1 MYDRIRALRED
12 ADLKQKNLAE
22 VLNIR
27 QPTYSDYVRG
37 NLNVPAP
44 ALIALARFYHTS
56 VDYILGLADIPGTR
70 RRESGSGWKSRHK
83 TLTFG
88 LTRPRI
94 RA

>member
-44 ALIALARFYHTS
+44 ALIALARFSHTS
-56 VDYILGLADIPGTR
+56 VDYILGLADI
-70 RRESGSGWKSRHK
+70 REPYPRHEEK
-83 TLTFG
+83 GERQWMEIT
-88 LTRPRI
+88 P
-94 RA
+94 

>member
-44 ALIALARFYHTS
+44 ALIALARFYHPS
-56 VDYILGLADIPGTR
+56 VDYILGLADI
-70 RRESGSGWKSRHK
+70 REPYPRHEEK
-83 TLTFG
+83 GERQWMEIT
-88 LTRPRI
+88 P
-94 RA
+94 

>member
-44 ALIALARFYHTS
+44 ALIALVRFYHTS
-56 VDYILGLADIPGTR
+56 VDYILGLADI
-70 RRESGSGWKSRHK
+70 REPYPRHEEK
-83 TLTFG
+83 GERQWMEIT
-88 LTRPRI
+88 P
-94 RA
+94 

>member
-44 ALIALARFYHTS
+44 ALIALSRFYPTS
-56 VDYILGLADIPGTR
+56 VDYILGLADI
-70 RRESGSGWKSRHK
+70 REPYPRHEEK
-83 TLTFG
+83 GERQWMEIT
-88 LTRPRI
+88 P
-94 RA
+94 